1 MFRISTIESRSRRTL
16 VVEGKLVGP
25 WVAQLRTTWRDASGG
40 LEGRK
45 LVINL
50 SNLTFISAEGEDAIL
65 DLMKQ
70 GAKFS
75 CCGVLNRHVLKELAR
90 KYRGKVWD
98 AMTKRNQGVAT
109 ATSPRR
115 DEYVR
120 SKTSH

>member
-1 MFRISTIESRSRRTL
+1 MFRISTIESRSQRTL
-16 VVEGKLVGP
+16 VAEGKLVGP
-25 WVAQLRTTWRDASGG
+25 WVAQLRTAWREASDG

-50 SNLTFISAEGEDAIL
+50 SNLTLISDDGEDTIL

-98 AMTKRNQGVAT
+98 RVTKGKPVAT

-115 DEYVR
+115 
-120 SKTSH
+120 